1 MNRQEH
7 DQAVLNLA
15 EMPAPSL
22 GIDLDGCVDEAP
34 IFFQILTNRW
44 PGKVFVITFRDDHEK
59 AARFLADYRIRWDE
73 IILVHS
79 FNEKAKVIAEKGIL
93 VYFDDQPEMLK
104 DIQSTVSVMLVRNG
118 GNYDFESKKWLFS
131 KHTGRLV

>member
-7 DQAVLNLA
+7 DQAVRNLA

-22 GIDLDGCVDEAP
+22 GID
-34 IFFQILTNRW
+34 
-44 PGKVFVITFRDDHEK
+44 HEK
-59 AARFLADYRIRWDE
+59 AARFLDQYRIRWDE
-73 IILVHS
+73 IVLVHS
-79 FNEKAKVIAEKGIL
+79 FDEKARVIAEKGIL

-104 DIQSTVSVMLVRNG
+104 DIPSTVSVLLVRNG
-118 GNYDFESKKWLFS
+118 GNYDFDGKKWLFS